1 MLAVDFERFNNQK
14 RTFLSYFH
22 RPHGYVNRSDIINLL
37 SDAELNTID
46 SGPVGIRDLQFV
58 LAQAPDGRC

>member
-1 MLAVDFERFNNQK
+1 MLAVDFERCSNQK